1 MIRSMGMQGLTPI
14 LVGVDGLAAG
24 EHFVLEGGRPI
35 QVGRSSACDISLQRV
50 PRYQI
55 LSETQ
60 RAQLPEFQAISRRHL
75 TITITGTEAHLENHS
90 QIGTWCDEIRF
101 DGAQTVTLST
111 EGVTLR
117 LGPREQ
123 FRLLL
128 VDSDGLDQLMSQT
141 RPMTLATTQLR
152 SPEDQRETKPQPAL

>member
-1 MIRSMGMQGLTPI
+1 MQGMTPI

-24 EHFVLEGGRPI
+24 EHFVLERERTI
-35 QVGRSSACDISLQRV
+35 QIGRSSVCEISLQRV
-50 PRYQI
+50 PRYKV

-75 TITITGTEAHLENHS
+75 TITITGSVAHLENHS

-101 DGAQTVTLST
+101 DGIQTVVLST

-128 VDSDGLDQLMSQT
+128 VDSEGLDQLTSQT
-141 RPMTLATTQLR
+141 RPMPLATTQLR
-152 SPEDQRETKPQPAL
+152 SPEDHRETKPRPAR